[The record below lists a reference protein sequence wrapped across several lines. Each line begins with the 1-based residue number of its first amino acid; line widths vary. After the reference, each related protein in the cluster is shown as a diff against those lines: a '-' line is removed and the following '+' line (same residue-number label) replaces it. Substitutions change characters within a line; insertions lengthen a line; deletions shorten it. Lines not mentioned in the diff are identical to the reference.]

1 MALATLFDLYGVYVH
16 QYHVFMVGSDS
27 RALPLLLFY
36 AGSQTIVFLLI
47 TYRIIALQQAR

>member
-1 MALATLFDLYGVYVH
+1 MFISI
-16 QYHVFMVGSDS
+16 HVFMVGSDS

-47 TYRIIALQQAR
+47 TYRIIALKQAR